1 MSALRTRVLAT
12 ALSLLCIFYCCAAAQ
27 STPQLLATTDVATVR
42 SVQMIQSPDGP
53 VLDVL
58 ASRPVVPTIH
68 KLENPPRLV
77 VDLPNTLVPADKRRV
92 DFHNDQVKG
101 VRINQYQS
109 APPVVR
115 IVLDLAAMADY
126 RLEATGNRFAVHLH
140 GSQPVSSQAT
150 AKPPSVPTLAP
161 AAQPVAVP
169 MNARP
174 NGELSVAG
182 GKVPPGSSIS
192 AGSDAAVLRLG
203 RGGEVRVCPG
213 TTVSVTSSQNGHA
226 LMLGMST
233 GALEAHYYLDA
244 SADSILTPDFRIQL
258 PGPGEF
264 HYAISADT
272 HGNTCIRALPGN
284 TASVIVSELLG
295 DGTYQVK
302 PTEQITFHSGH
313 LTNVDSVISAGCGCA
328 PPQTQVMRADIKP
341 SANPA
346 ASPMPSA
353 PARGEV
359 AGNGTGSS
367 AGALPATSS
376 ETAAPPPL
384 KPSNVHVE
392 VDAPFVFRGDEPPPV
407 DPAPTREAKLLPLR
421 PLTLPP
427 GMSPAPPPQAQLKPA
442 HHGVFGKIKGFFSS
456 LFG

>member
-1 MSALRTRVLAT
+1 MSVLRNRVLAT
-12 ALSLLCIFYCCAAAQ
+12 AISLLYIFPYRAAAQ

-42 SVQMIQSPDGP
+42 SVQMIQSPNDP

-58 ASRPVVPTIH
+58 TSHPVVPSIR

-92 DFHNDQVKG
+92 DFHNDQVKA
-101 VRINQYQS
+101 VRINQFQT

-126 RLEATGNRFAVHLH
+126 TWDATGDRFAVRLH
-140 GSQPVSSQAT
+140 GLQPASQQST
-150 AKPPSVPTLAP
+150 AKPPSVPTLTPAP
-161 AAQPVAVP
+161 QPVAVP
-169 MNARP
+169 LHAGSNID
-174 NGELSVAG
+174 LSVAG

-213 TTVSVTSSQNGHA
+213 TTVSVTSSQSGRA

-264 HYAISADT
+264 HYAISADA
-272 HGNTCIRALPGN
+272 HGNTCVRALPGN

-302 PTEQITFHSGH
+302 PTEQITFHSGR
-313 LTNVDSVISAGCGCA
+313 LTNVDSVIPVGCGCA
-328 PPQTQVMRADIKP
+328 PPQIQAMRADTKP
-341 SANPA
+341 SANPPTP
-346 ASPMPSA
+346 STSSA
-353 PARGEV
+353 PAPGEK
-359 AGNGTGSS
+359 AENGVESVPSS
-367 AGALPATSS
+367 LPATAS

-384 KPSNVHVE
+384 KPSDVHVE
-392 VDAPFVFRGDEPPPV
+392 VEAPFVFRGDEPPPV
-407 DPAPTREAKLLPLR
+407 DPVPTREAQLLPLR
-421 PLTLPP
+421 PLALPP
-427 GMSPAPPPQAQLKPA
+427 GMPPAPPTLQPKPA
-442 HHGVFGKIKGFFSS
+442 HPGVFGKIKGFFSS